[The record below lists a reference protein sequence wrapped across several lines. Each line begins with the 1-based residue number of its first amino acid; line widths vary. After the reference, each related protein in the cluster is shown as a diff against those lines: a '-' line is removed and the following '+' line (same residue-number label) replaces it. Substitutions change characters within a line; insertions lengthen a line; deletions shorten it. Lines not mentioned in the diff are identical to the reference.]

1 MILTMNKKSVFSW
14 CLYDWANSV
23 FSAVIITFVFAIY
36 FKDGIVGDQVKGAA
50 LWGYMMGAS
59 GFVIAIL
66 APVMGSMA
74 DNYGKRKPWTFV
86 FSMIC
91 IVSTATLWFATP
103 DKSDSTILWTLIAV
117 GVANVAF
124 EMGIVFNNA
133 MLPDI
138 VSKEKMGRVSG
149 WAWGA
154 GYIGG
159 IICLLIILLGFIG
172 LGEGG
177 GFLGLPKEDAVH
189 VRASTL
195 FVAVWFLIFMIP
207 LFIWTKDHKAT
218 GLSAEEAETAGLK
231 QLWQTIKSLK
241 SKPDILKFLIASMI
255 YRDGLITLFAVG
267 AVYAGAVYGMQ
278 TADVIQFGIGMNVT
292 AGLGALA
299 FAWFDDKWGSKRA
312 IIISLVG
319 LLIAGAGVLW
329 APDKETFMVLALVLG
344 LFVGPVQSAS
354 RTMMGHI
361 APDEQKACFYG
372 LYALSGKSVSF
383 MGPMFYSSILLA
395 TGIQQLAMSTILVF
409 WLIGLLILLS
419 VKEQKS

>member
-1 MILTMNKKSVFSW
+1 MPTMNKKSVFSW

-36 FKDGIVGDQVKGAA
+36 FKDGIVGDQTKGAA

-59 GFVIAIL
+59 GLVIAIL
-66 APVMGSMA
+66 APIMGAMA

-91 IVSTATLWFATP
+91 IVATATLWFATP
-103 DKSDSTILWTLIAV
+103 DKSESTILWTLIAI

-124 EMGIVFNNA
+124 EMAIVFNNA
-133 MLPDI
+133 MLPSI

-159 IICLLIILLGFIG
+159 ILCLLIILFGFIG
-172 LGEGG
+172 LGEGS
-177 GFLGLPKEDAVH
+177 GFLGVSKENAAH
-189 VRASTL
+189 VRASVL
-195 FVAVWFLIFMIP
+195 FVALWFFIFMIP
-207 LFIWTKDHKAT
+207 LFIWTKDHKET
-218 GLSAEEAETAGLK
+218 GLNLEEAESAGLK

-241 SKPDILKFLIASMI
+241 NKPNVLKFLIASMI

-278 TADVIQFGIGMNVT
+278 TADVIQFGIGMNVS
-292 AGLGALA
+292 AGLGAIA
-299 FAWFDDKWGSKRA
+299 FSWFDDKWGSKRV
-312 IIISLVG
+312 IVISLIG
-319 LLIAGAGVLW
+319 LICAGLGVLW
-329 APDKETFMVLALVLG
+329 APDKDVFMGMALLLG
-344 LFVGPVQSAS
+344 IFVGPVQAAS
-354 RTMMGHI
+354 RTMVGHI
-361 APDEQKACFYG
+361 SPPEQKGCYYG

-383 MGPMFYSSILLA
+383 LGPLLYSTLLLT
-395 TGIQQLAMSTILVF
+395 TGVQQIAMSTIIVF
-409 WLIGLLILLS
+409 WIIGLLILLS
-419 VKEQKS
+419 IKETKYD